1 MSLEQAVLYFV
12 ILVRLESIQKSS
24 GPQMTALVNPVPQA
38 LIQTSVRS
46 QKKAIANPAHWEHIL
61 LNWAEY
67 PSTTVSSVSQASIQG
82 HPEQQRKA
90 AASFVTEART
100 PT

>member
-46 QKKAIANPAHWEHIL
+46 QKKAIANPAHWALIIPTL
-61 LNWAEY
+61 AEY
-67 PSTTVSSVSQASIQG
+67 LSTTACSVSPASIQRR
-82 HPEQQRKA
+82 PKQTVKTA
-90 AASFVTEART
+90 ARNVKEART